1 MTLLPE
7 ALARRLLLPGSEVT
21 FLLPVSWGPGDCT
34 ALCRVLVK
42 VCTAVPTHSLA
53 HDHQSFLVEIRRWQA
68 LTSHQ

>member
-42 VCTAVPTHSLA
+42 VCTAVLTHSLA
-53 HDHQSFLVEIRRWQA
+53 H
-68 LTSHQ
+68 